1 MNFKFLKYIWFNFL
15 IFLQKAYVKI
25 GKHASKFVY
34 LLLAVLIYFSVL
46 NSKELNTIDEKYETA
61 LKTRSD
67 KLREISPIVYLTSNG
82 HKYHRGYHY
91 RNKNFEVNLFDAQEI
106 YEACSVCNP
115 PYYDYPD
122 KPIKPKIPKSIFDNT
137 FGLFISLSLFY
148 IFLRFVLSSDDK
160 KAELEEFNR
169 GYVDVNNLPNELRK
183 KPPLYLP
190 SFIIPFS
197 VIGVCFLYY
206 SYINFRTQ
214 SKIEISNLE
223 QFEINFNKLFIA
235 PSVEEIENE
244 EIENKE
250 INENFKEDLD
260 NTGLRISEKKPVKR
274 LNNIDPELQKQ
285 INKEISQNFFSIGS
299 TKEQVLNIQGT
310 PSSISEYGN
319 TTNWYYG
326 SSRIEFV
333 NNKVKEFSNTGKL
346 KIKLNP
352 QNTFDGTFFT
362 IGSSKDEVL
371 NIQGTPSSISEYG
384 NTSNWYYGSSRI
396 EFINNKVKEF
406 SNNGKLKI
414 KLNPQNTFDGTF
426 FTIGSSK
433 DEVLNIQGTPS
444 SISEYGNTS
453 NWYYGSSRIEFI
465 NNKVKE
471 FSNTGKLKIK
481 LNPQNKTDGS
491 FFTIGSSKDE
501 VLNIQGTPS
510 SISEYGNTSNW
521 YYGSSRIEF
530 SKNMVKEYSNSSNN
544 LKIKIN

>member
-15 IFLQKAYVKI
+15 IFLQKAYVKV
-25 GKHASKFVY
+25 GKHSSKFVY
-34 LLLAVLIYFSVL
+34 LLLAVLVYFSVL
-46 NSKELNTIDEKYETA
+46 TSKELNTIDEKYETI
-61 LKTRSD
+61 LKIRSD
-67 KLREISPIVYLTSNG
+67 KLRNISPIVYLTSTG
-82 HKYHRGYHY
+82 YKYHRGYHY

-115 PYYDYPD
+115 PYFDYPD

-137 FGLFISLSLFY
+137 FSLFISLSLFY

-160 KAELEEFNR
+160 KAELLEFNR
-169 GYVDVNNLPNELRK
+169 GYIAFNNLPNELRK

-190 SFIIPFS
+190 ALIIPFS
-197 VIGVCFLYY
+197 IIGICFLYY
-206 SYINFRTQ
+206 SYINSRTQ

-244 EIENKE
+244 EIENEEKNEDLKE
-250 INENFKEDLD
+250 ELD
-260 NTGLRISEKKPVKR
+260 NTGLKISEKKPIKN
-274 LNNIDPELQKQ
+274 LNTLESELQKQ
-285 INKEISQNFFSIGS
+285 TNKEVSQNFFSIGS

-319 TTNWYYG
+319 TSKWYYG
-326 SSRIEFV
+326 SSRIEFI

-346 KIKLNP
+346 KIRLSPQSTTGETFYTIGSSKDDVLNIQGTPSSISEYGNTSKWYYGSSRIEFINNKVKEFSNTGKLNIKMNP
-352 QNTFDGTFFT
+352 QIKTDGTFFT
-362 IGSSKDEVL
+362 IGSSKDDVL

-406 SNNGKLKI
+406 SNIGKLNI
-414 KLNPQNTFDGTF
+414 KMNPQNMTDGRF

-433 DEVLNIQGTPS
+433 D
-444 SISEYGNTS
+444 
-453 NWYYGSSRIEFI
+453 
-465 NNKVKE
+465 
-471 FSNTGKLKIK
+471 
-481 LNPQNKTDGS
+481 D
-491 FFTIGSSKDE
+491 

-530 SKNMVKEYSNSSNN
+530 SKNLVKEYINSSNN